1 MKQKILVHICCAI
14 CGVALIEKLKENFE
28 PVLFFYNPNIY
39 PVAEYQKRKESV
51 VKMAEIY
58 ELEFI
63 SAKGGPASGWE
74 EEYGN
79 WQEKIKGKENEPE
92 KGSRCYDCFEM
103 RLEEAGSF
111 AKNNGFEIFTTSLF
125 VSPFKDEK
133 VVNEVGKKVANKFE
147 VKFLTLEE
155 VIENKQDNWKKTR
168 ELAKK
173 YGFYFQKYCG
183 CKFSKR

>member
-63 SAKGGPASGWE
+63 SAKGGPASGWDFSAFNNFLSQLKNFIKVFFQARLFKF
-74 EEYGN
+74 Y
-79 WQEKIKGKENEPE
+79 KI
-92 KGSRCYDCFEM
+92 
-103 RLEEAGSF
+103 SF
-111 AKNNGFEIFTTSLF
+111 PDFYHFTIIQF
-125 VSPFKDEK
+125 
-133 VVNEVGKKVANKFE
+133 
-147 VKFLTLEE
+147 
-155 VIENKQDNWKKTR
+155 
-168 ELAKK
+168 
-173 YGFYFQKYCG
+173 
-183 CKFSKR
+183 